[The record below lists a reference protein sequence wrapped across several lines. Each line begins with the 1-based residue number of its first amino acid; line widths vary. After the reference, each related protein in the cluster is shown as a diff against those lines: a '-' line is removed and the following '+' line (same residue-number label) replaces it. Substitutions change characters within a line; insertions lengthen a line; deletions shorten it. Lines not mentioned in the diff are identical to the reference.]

1 MNPLN
6 GFARDKIEVELPNRH
21 GATVKEVFSAAKAEG
36 APGQTLAQRPSGR
49 NGSIASLWRRPTT
62 SDLLQKT
69 DVVRASEHVSI
80 VPKAESER
88 GCRQNMDVLVP
99 DQIVRTG
106 RSIDPT
112 PGHACVRLPTNTR
125 HFTVLRYLACRAV
138 FRCGRSRYREAASPS
153 SFCAANSV
161 NSFISGIR
169 ERSSV
174 STSGQS
180 ISIRFP
186 AGSRKYIWTQPSGSS
201 FTGLRNAVE
210 LSAPIAFAA
219 S

>member
-1 MNPLN
+1 MRSWCTTMKT
-6 GFARDKIEVELPNRH
+6 GTRTEC
-21 GATVKEVFSAAKAEG
+21 
-36 APGQTLAQRPSGR
+36 
-49 NGSIASLWRRPTT
+49 ASLSAILTARLCCTSLRLAKPPRPAGKMNEDAIRELT
-62 SDLLQKT
+62 SLFQTRSLGEAD
-69 DVVRASEHVSI
+69 ASI
-80 VPKAESER
+80 RPR
-88 GCRQNMDVLVP
+88 
-99 DQIVRTG
+99 
-106 RSIDPT
+106 
-112 PGHACVRLPTNTR
+112 GHACVRLPTNTR
-125 HFTVLRYLACRAV
+125 HFAVPRYLARRAV

-180 ISIRFP
+180 ISIRFL
-186 AGSRKYIWTQPSGSS
+186 AGSYIWTQPSGSS

-210 LSAPIAFAA
+210 SSAPIAFAA